1 LIPTSLLSLK
11 LEKGVELVKFD
22 IYPEKTVLLVVDMMN
37 ALLKPGG
44 PVEIPS
50 GRELV
55 PRLNKLISAC
65 REKGILIIFT
75 RHAHRATGH
84 DMGLYTEFS
93 PDKSIVIEGTS
104 DVEIYDEIGRQKD
117 DIVVVKRAF
126 SAFFGT
132 DLDLILRIN
141 GINTL
146 IIGGLAA
153 HSSCE
158 ATARDARHRNYRVI
172 FLSDGTATYER
183 FPDMGWGAIPGDE
196 VRRVVLTIMALRNA
210 EVLSVEE
217 VLRRL

>member
-1 LIPTSLLSLK
+1 M
-11 LEKGVELVKFD
+11 VRFD
-22 IYPEKTVLLVVDMMN
+22 IYPKKTALIIIDMMN

-44 PVEIPS
+44 PLEIPS

-55 PRLNKLISAC
+55 PRLNKLISVC

-75 RHAHRATGH
+75 KHAHRASGH

-93 PDKSIVIEGTS
+93 PAMSTVIEGTS
-104 DVEIYDEIGRQKD
+104 DVEIYDELERQED

-141 GINTL
+141 RIDTV
-146 IIGGLAA
+146 IIGGLAT

-158 ATARDARHRNYRVI
+158 ATARDARHRNYKVI
-172 FLSDGTATYER
+172 FLSDGTATYDQ
-183 FPDMGWGAIPGDE
+183 FHDMGWGEIPGDE

-210 EVLSVEE
+210 EVLSIEE
-217 VLRRL
+217 VLSRLQVS

>member
-1 LIPTSLLSLK
+1 M
-11 LEKGVELVKFD
+11 VKFT
-22 IYPEKTVLLVVDMMN
+22 IYPEKTALLIIDMMN

-75 RHAHRATGH
+75 KHAHRATGH

-93 PDKSIVIEGTS
+93 PAGSIVIEGTS
-104 DVEIYDEIGRQKD
+104 DAEIYDEMDRQKD
-117 DIVVVKRAF
+117 DIVVVKRVF

-141 GINTL
+141 GITTL

-172 FLSDGTATYER
+172 FLSDGTATYDQFR
-183 FPDMGWGAIPGDE
+183 DMGWGTIPGDE
-196 VRRVVLTIMALRNA
+196 VHRVVLTIMALRNT

-217 VLRRL
+217 VLGRL